1 MKQLGLEQLR
11 ARQTAKWTVFED
23 DVLPLWIAESDF
35 PIAPEVKS
43 AVAAA
48 VEADTVGYPPA
59 PAATNFGLA
68 VADFYEVR
76 YGWRPNPDNVMWIGD
91 VVRGL
96 NLAITYFT
104 RPDSAVVAPA
114 PAYPPFL
121 ALPEATGREMITVS
135 AEGGLDLGQIEEAFA
150 RGAGSILL
158 CSPHNPLGYNHDEVT
173 LFHLVEL
180 AERYDARV
188 LVDEIHA
195 PLVLDGQH
203 IPVASLGEK
212 AARRCIT
219 VTSTSKAWNVAGLKC
234 AQMIFSNP
242 EDVTR
247 WAQLPHIIKDG
258 TSPLG
263 IVAAEAAY
271 SRARRHVDEQVEEL
285 RRLRDQAYDLLTAQ
299 IPGIVATRPSATYL
313 MWLDFSGTAIGDEEH
328 PARWLR
334 QHARVALNEGT
345 DFGPGGAHHARLNF
359 ATTPEILEKAITR
372 MAAAIERA

>member
-68 VADFYEVR
+68 VADFYEDR

-96 NLAITYFT
+96 NLAITHFT
-104 RPDSAVVAPA
+104 RPGSAVVVPT

-219 VTSTSKAWNVAGLKC
+219 VTSTSKAWNVAGLRC

-313 MWLDFSGTAIGDEEH
+313 MWLDFSGTAIGDKEH

-372 MAAAIERA
+372 MATAIERA